1 MKQLGNRD
9 NKIND
14 LNKELYI
21 NRINN
26 IITKKIEN
34 IYSSND
40 SFISNIDQFNVKD
53 KIHNLVDIISKK
65 EEYKIKCF
73 DKIDHFISNKSNTA
87 NLVKH
92 LNIVLVGK
100 TGVGKTTLIN
110 AVLEYTE
117 DECLKTVFGKPYTGV
132 NNQGEEPEPKYH
144 ESKHV
149 PLFRIANSRGI
160 ELKNYEID
168 KLSGEINEFI
178 KKKLESGDPDQFV
191 HCIWYCITGT
201 RLEDIEMD
209 TLKELS
215 KIYQSKSIPIIMV
228 YTRAISKTEIK
239 KMEKYIIDN
248 YNYGY
253 DFIPVLAEKLVIDDE
268 YVKKPFG
275 IPELKEKSVIRAK
288 EAVKISCYENYVNQ
302 TKREIKEQGEN
313 IKKELKSFISNTANK
328 KIKNMEEGKNN
339 EEICD
344 DLKNLLLNLI
354 SHSIYKGTRRYIS
367 IESESLIDKFIKS
380 IISDKFSQ
388 SFNKRYKKYIKETKN
403 QLFED
408 REIKDYNDIDGNE
421 KQKIITDLMSKKCLV
436 NDLLYKR
443 AWISYVKTY
452 IKKICDDCAL
462 ELGDNAISI
471 YHEIL
476 NQKDFKDWVTG
487 IVQKEFDKIKEN
499 LNL

>member
-1 MKQLGNRD
+1 M
-9 NKIND
+9 
-14 LNKELYI
+14 NKELFLNKFKNLISKKIEELYSQI
-21 NRINN
+21 PDSFINN
-26 IITKKIEN
+26 IN
-34 IYSSND
+34 
-40 SFISNIDQFNVKD
+40 QFNNKD
-53 KIHNLVDIISKK
+53 LTHNLVEDISKK
-65 EEYKIKCF
+65 EGYKLKCLENIKS
-73 DKIDHFISNKSNTA
+73 FISNKSNNG

-100 TGVGKTTLIN
+100 TGVGKTTLLN
-110 AVLEYTE
+110 AVLKYDQE
-117 DECLKTVFGKPYTGV
+117 ECLKTDFGKPCTGV
-132 NNQGEEPEPKYH
+132 NPKEEEPKYH
-144 ESKHV
+144 ESKRV
-149 PLFRIANSRGI
+149 PLLRIADSRGI
-160 ELKNYEID
+160 EIKKYEID
-168 KLSGEINEFI
+168 ELSKAINEFI
-178 KKKLESGDPDQFV
+178 NKKLESGDPDQFV

-201 RLEDIEMD
+201 RLEEIEMK

-215 KIYQSKSIPIIMV
+215 NIYKSSSIPIILV
-228 YTRAISKTEIK
+228 FTQAAIKSHYE
-239 KMEKYIIDN
+239 KMENFINKN

-253 DFIPVLAEKLVIDDE
+253 DFIPVLAEKISIDSE
-268 YVKKPFG
+268 YEKKSFG
-275 IPELKEKSVIRAK
+275 INELKEKSVIRAK

-328 KIKNMEEGKNN
+328 KIKNMGEGKNN

-354 SHSIYKGTRRYIS
+354 SHSIYKGTRIYIS
-367 IESESLIDKFIKS
+367 IESESLIDKFIKN
-380 IISDKFSQ
+380 IIGDEFSQ
-388 SFNKRYKKYIKETKN
+388 SFNKRYNNYIEETKN

-408 REIKDYNDIDGNE
+408 REIRDYKNIDGNE
-421 KQKIITDLMSKKCLV
+421 KRIIITDLMSKKCLV

-476 NQKDFKDWVTG
+476 NQKAFKDWVTG